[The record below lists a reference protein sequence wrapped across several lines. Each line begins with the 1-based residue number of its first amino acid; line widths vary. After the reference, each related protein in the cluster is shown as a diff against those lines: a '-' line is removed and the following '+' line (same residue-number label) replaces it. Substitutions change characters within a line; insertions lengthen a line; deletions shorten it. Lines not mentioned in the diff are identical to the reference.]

1 MNTQIEFAESVT
13 LVRKLIDRTRETKLS
28 WQLADASLGLCGIN
42 TTSTESE
49 VTRRFAA
56 QLDSGQY
63 AVVGQREDGV
73 LDFSLIEHDS
83 RWEDNSFA
91 TKVLGFNPPLSPD
104 LTLIRVSIERD
115 PPFGFDTQE
124 ESDLSKLLVNLHE
137 LARRSAFQIDAGV
150 GKAISYLD
158 QLAG

>member
-13 LVRKLIDRTRETKLS
+13 LVRKLIDRTREAKLS
-28 WQLADASLGLCGIN
+28 WQIAEPSLGFCGIDA
-42 TTSTESE
+42 TSAESQI
-49 VTRRFAA
+49 TRRFAA

-63 AVVGQREDGV
+63 AVVGQSEDGF
-73 LDFSLIEHDS
+73 LEFSLIEHDP
-83 RWEDNSFA
+83 RWEDSSPITA
-91 TKVLGFNPPLSPD
+91 ISGFEPPLSPD
-104 LTLIRVSIERD
+104 LTAIRVLIEKD
-115 PPFGFDTQE
+115 PSYGFDTQE

-137 LARRSAFQIDAGV
+137 LARRSAFQINASV